1 MLTCKGCNKQANI
14 LIPSPKA
21 LQNMDG
27 TGEIITELCGSCL
40 GNLLRTMRENGQ
52 IDNSKELT
60 KINKVQ
66 TLITKATSLGIEVPT
81 DGPISVDRLEKLI
94 AENQ

>member
-27 TGEIITELCGSCL
+27 TGEIITELCETCL
-40 GNLLRTMRENGQ
+40 GNVLRAMKEDGV
-52 IDNSKELT
+52 IDNSKDLI
-60 KINKVQ
+60 KIQKVQ
-66 TLITKATSLGIEVPT
+66 TLLNKATELGIEVHT
-81 DGPISVDRLEKLI
+81 NGPISVERLEKII
-94 AENQ
+94 AEKE